1 MAKCIFAGTF
11 DPMTKGHV
19 ELIKRLK
26 REYDSVL
33 VVIGNNPEKSTL
45 FSLAERKE
53 IAKRSLYKIQGV
65 RIIVYDDY
73 KENYSEFLQKND
85 YTVYARG
92 IRNAVDLEYEK
103 KGEEINKKVYPFIET
118 VYIDAKGR
126 EKDISSSLVRDKIKN
141 GKDYKRLVSKKAY
154 FFIKEVIKR

>member
-26 REYDSVL
+26 RKYDSVL

-65 RIIVYDDY
+65 RVIVYDDY
-73 KENYSEFLQKND
+73 KQNYSEFLQKNGYD
-85 YTVYARG
+85 IYARG
-92 IRNAVDLEYEK
+92 IRNAKDLEYEK
-103 KGEEINKKVYPFIET
+103 KAEEINKKVYPFINT
-118 VYIDAKGR
+118 VYVGAKGK
-126 EKDISSSLVRDKIKN
+126 EKDISSSLVREKIKT

-154 FFIKEVIKR
+154 HLIKEFTKK